1 MDLPRISPEWDKNI
15 LTWILFSDINLK
27 FPINNNKMNGNSVV
41 ILHLFVTFII
51 TARKS
56 WIRHQS
62 KLKRPR
68 NCREYLKYIY
78 TKLGSYYLTRSVL
91 TSRYV
96 IYCIWNISD
105 IKTYAW
111 QTWHAMRNNLVTNS
125 KKKFIPLS
133 FIIDIVLVIS
143 AV

>member
-1 MDLPRISPEWDKNI
+1 MKNKWEGLRIFVRPDFVDLPRISPEWDKNI

-68 NCREYLKYIY
+68 NCRELQRISEIYLYK
-78 TKLGSYYLTRSVL
+78 TRFILLDKVCIDIK
-91 TSRYV
+91 V
-96 IYCIWNISD
+96 CFIYCIWNISD

-111 QTWHAMRNNLVTNS
+111 QTWHAMRKNLVTN
-125 KKKFIPLS
+125 
-133 FIIDIVLVIS
+133 
-143 AV
+143 